1 MLIFTVWLTSTYYVT
16 GRLAEAQARS
26 ASIYAQF
33 LRDQELLFTIS
44 RQVLLGSVYVRDALI
59 ESAEQSAAVAH

>member
-26 ASIYAQF
+26 ASI
-33 LRDQELLFTIS
+33 
-44 RQVLLGSVYVRDALI
+44 
-59 ESAEQSAAVAH
+59 SAP